1 MSASAAGVSG
11 LDVIWMRSW
20 PMGVFMKSPSSAAT
34 ACLIFLLPNA
44 LWTRW
49 TPCPRG
55 NASTSPSKPAMVSL
69 ALKKACRNPLTA
81 ACDKSAGKGETN
93 TPGGSCW
100 GRRTR
105 AGRIKALA
113 SLSLRNR
120 RRCVWV
126 LPGSG
131 EDRGGW
137 LGGVG
142 PGSREGWGGGLRGWL
157 VKRVTGR
164 ACPCPTAAL
173 VRPFPFPTPIRLPG
187 PLPRCWAGW
196 LCSLSRCQHCCCRC
210 WSLCVCL

>member
-1 MSASAAGVSG
+1 
-11 LDVIWMRSW
+11 
-20 PMGVFMKSPSSAAT
+20 
-34 ACLIFLLPNA
+34 
-44 LWTRW
+44 
-49 TPCPRG
+49 
-55 NASTSPSKPAMVSL
+55 MVSL
-69 ALKKACRNPLTA
+69 ALKKACRNPFTA

-142 PGSREGWGGGLRGWL
+142 REAGGWGGGLRGWL
-157 VKRVTGR
+157 VKRVKGR
-164 ACPCPTAAL
+164 ACPRPTPAL
-173 VRPFPFPTPIRLPG
+173 GRPFPFPTPFRLAG
-187 PLPRCWAGW
+187 PLPRCWRVVVLPLPLSPCVLPLWWAWPPPLPVPLDCPSGPRPTLLPPTLLREGVSGESERLASRGRRGMGERDRGLAGGTGGEAATRP
-196 LCSLSRCQHCCCRC
+196 CSPY
-210 WSLCVCL
+210 